1 MSRPTD
7 AGRPADVIG
16 RFTRLQLPSNS
27 SIAAAMMEVGRR
39 RHHVAGL
46 GEIDVTDSRNAI
58 REYRRKSGRGMSLTA
73 WVVKC
78 ISQAV
83 AERPEVQAC
92 RKGRRGLVVFE
103 DVDVL
108 VVVEKT
114 IGTERVPLPY
124 IIRRANAKTL
134 QQIHD
139 EIRSAQTQELAGQET
154 TLGQARM
161 PWYARTFRHLPQF
174 LQRIPFELV
183 ARHPFLAKKVQ
194 GTVGVTAV
202 GMFGRFAGWP
212 LTVGLHT
219 LDFALGGVV
228 RRPGVADGKIAV
240 RDYLRMTVLV
250 DHDLVD
256 GAPAARFIARLAQL
270 MEGGNGL
277 DRLGAAQAGVQQ
289 HGSVPDSTA

>member
-1 MSRPTD
+1 MSRVAAD
-7 AGRPADVIG
+7 GRPGVIG
-16 RFTRLQLPSNS
+16 RFRKLPLPSNS
-27 SIAAAMMEVGRR
+27 STAAAMMEVGRR

-58 REYRRKSGRGMSLTA
+58 REYRRRSGKGMSLTA

-83 AERPEVQAC
+83 VEQPEVQAC
-92 RKGRRGLVVFE
+92 RQGRRGLVVFH

-108 VVVEKT
+108 VVVERLV
-114 IGTERVPLPY
+114 GSERVPLPY
-124 IIRRANAKTL
+124 IVRRTNDKSL

-139 EIRSAQTQELAGQET
+139 EIRSAQQQELTGSEVS
-154 TLGQARM
+154 LGQVRT
-161 PWYARTFRHLPQF
+161 PWLAPLFRRLPQG
-174 LQRIPFELV
+174 LQRIPFQLV
-183 ARHPFLAKKVQ
+183 ARHPFLAKRVQ

-228 RRPGVADGKIAV
+228 KRPGIVDGKIAV

-250 DHDLVD
+250 DHDVVD
-256 GAPAARFIARLAQL
+256 GAPAARFISRLTQL
-270 MEGGNGL
+270 MENGSGL
-277 DRLGAAQAGVQQ
+277 NQGQA
-289 HGSVPDSTA
+289 PL